1 MTINLKG
8 TNIKITAEISG
19 YLDKRLEGVR
29 KFLPKEGD
37 SFMADVELGK
47 TTNHHQTGDIFRAE
61 ITVHTGGRSFRAVSE
76 QNNLYGAIDNMRDEI
91 TRELGSYKEKR
102 ISLIRRG
109 GQKIKNILRGLS
121 PWKEH

>member
-1 MTINLKG
+1 MAINLKG
-8 TNIKITAEISG
+8 TNIKITPEISG

-37 SFMADVELGK
+37 SFLADVELGK
-47 TTNHHQTGDIFRAE
+47 TTNHHQTGNIFRAE
-61 ITVHTGGRSFRAVSE
+61 ITVHIGGRSFRAVSE
-76 QNNLYGAIDNMRDEI
+76 QSDLYRAIDNMKDEV
-91 TRELGSYKEKR
+91 TRELSSYKEKR

-121 PWKEH
+121 SWKKH